1 MTLKAA
7 IFDWDGTITDSND
20 VKTQAFLDI
29 FAECGFPAAQYICS
43 YQKTHGGISRFE
55 KYRHYFQTFFN
66 RQPTQAELRQ
76 FGINYAALCRQKLLQ
91 TPFIPGAVETLTLLS
106 EAEISSFIITG
117 SPAEEIY
124 FLAKERG
131 ILPLLKGI
139 LGSPQNKQQH
149 LTQILSQNGF
159 APNEVVFLGD
169 ALTDYN
175 AAQACKVPFIGICP
189 SQDASPFPKRT
200 KIMTQIKLNIEK
212 KTIATRA

>member
-1 MTLKAA
+1 MILKAA

-29 FAECGFPAAQYICS
+29 FAESGFPAAQYICS

-76 FGINYAALCRQKLLQ
+76 FGINYTALCRRNLLQ
-91 TPFIPGAVETLTLLS
+91 VPFIPGAVETLNLL
-106 EAEISSFIITG
+106 ADAGIPSFIVTG

-124 FLAKERG
+124 FLAEERG
-131 ILPLLKGI
+131 ILHLLTKI
-139 LGSPQNKQQH
+139 LGFPLSKQQH
-149 LTQILSQNGF
+149 LSQILSQNGF
-159 APNEVVFLGD
+159 VADEVVFFGD

-189 SQDASPFPKRT
+189 SLDASPFPKRT

-212 KTIATRA
+212 KR